1 MTQLTGPISGI
12 VVDSNSNSSIK
23 GVQIKFNN
31 VIGITNTKGEFDLRV
46 TYESGSLP
54 SLTFQKSDYQSLE
67 YNPFNGNGTLKSNLV
82 IKLEP
87 SSVSLAKDK
96 DASSTFTQDQIN
108 SLTKS
113 KKDFRYFA
121 NKKIIDA
128 TLNISTRLTPF
139 ILTLIAEFGVTG
151 AKEKISKG
159 KTQINDLSSEIS
171 CPTNE
176 QLISIINRKNK
187 IVKQLNNSLKTIE
200 LASKGI
206 QGNEVIVTTLG
217 GVYTLLKIYP
227 VPTAVGGVG
236 IPISVVNNIQ
246 DLKDL
251 IKDNINKFS
260 STNQNSS
267 SLINLLQG
275 TLITTLESL
284 SILDDLTQHCTS
296 KGTSPAS
303 SAPQLAISAELTALT
318 TQQSNQLS
326 PIIIN
331 VNGFEMG
338 VETEATTNTLKRRRA
353 IARDKNGVVMLKGEW
368 SFSSI
373 DQILIDELT
382 FYIQQN
388 NLKAE

>member
-217 GVYTLLKIYP
+217 GV
-227 VPTAVGGVG
+227 
-236 IPISVVNNIQ
+236 
-246 DLKDL
+246 
-251 IKDNINKFS
+251 
-260 STNQNSS
+260 
-267 SLINLLQG
+267 
-275 TLITTLESL
+275 
-284 SILDDLTQHCTS
+284 
-296 KGTSPAS
+296 
-303 SAPQLAISAELTALT
+303 
-318 TQQSNQLS
+318 
-326 PIIIN
+326 
-331 VNGFEMG
+331 
-338 VETEATTNTLKRRRA
+338 
-353 IARDKNGVVMLKGEW
+353 
-368 SFSSI
+368 
-373 DQILIDELT
+373 
-382 FYIQQN
+382 
-388 NLKAE
+388 